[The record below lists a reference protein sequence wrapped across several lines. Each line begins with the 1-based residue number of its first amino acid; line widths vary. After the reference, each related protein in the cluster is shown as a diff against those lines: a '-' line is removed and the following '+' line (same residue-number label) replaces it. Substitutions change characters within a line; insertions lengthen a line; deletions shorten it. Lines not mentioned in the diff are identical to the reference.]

1 MKHTDE
7 RRTIYDF
14 AEGVFKSLKVVYIHS
29 DNMPVG
35 DHLHHEKDECFF
47 LAVGKF
53 LELQLG
59 EEISYNVEAP
69 FYFNVSRGTYHRF
82 VCEAG
87 SVIFGGA
94 TEKFDP
100 KDEIKIP

>member
-14 AEGVFKSLKVVYIHS
+14 AQGIFKSLKVVYTHEELNI
-29 DNMPVG
+29 G

-69 FYFNVSRGTYHRF
+69 FFFHVERGTYHRF
-82 VCEAG
+82 LCEKG

-94 TEKFDP
+94 TALFDE
-100 KDEIKIP
+100 KDEIKIK